1 MQAVEAIELEL
12 GCNSILLTENSR
24 IVGFG
29 TIMDSAG
36 SHTLQLYVLM
46 NRRNDNK
53 ERRHF
58 VVAIEDEPVDDE
70 YIYIS
75 TTQYDVDVKTDY
87 IAQLLH
93 EKACASGCP
102 ITHKTG
108 NVHLFEIPRI
118 RQDVPIKI

>member
-36 SHTLQLYVLM
+36 SHTLQLYVLT
-46 NRRNDNK
+46 NRRNGNK

-75 TTQYDVDVKTDY
+75 TTQYDVSDKTDY
-87 IAQLLH
+87 NVQLLH
-93 EKACASGCP
+93 EKLRALGGP
-102 ITHKTG
+102 VIHDTG

-118 RQDVPIKI
+118 RQDVPIEM